1 MNFKCFSII
10 ALVSLISINLIGEP
24 MKMKVNGD
32 NVNLRAGADSNKEVV
47 CQASYDDILY
57 AAGKDESG
65 KWFRVLPPKGT
76 KLYVYEKLIQDG
88 KVSVKTLNVRS
99 GPGINY
105 TKMGEVLRGQD
116 VKVIDQRNEWLAI
129 VPPDN
134 CYLWISTDYLE
145 PIVVK
150 KVTPVKKVATP
161 TKVASPKKTKIAKP
175 PAPVNRSFA
184 GKISNSPTIASTTSS
199 YSTQKQ
205 PSKIPASLA
214 SKKLQSKPQ
223 GLYAKGY
230 EGTLKKGSMF
240 VSSPSRYYLMQYDPN
255 DRMIKICYVLG
266 NSEQLENLL
275 GKSIIVSGDC
285 YWLDGYSTPVV
296 IPKQIT
302 KSNN

>member
-1 MNFKCFSII
+1 MKFKYFLMIT
-10 ALVSLISINLIGEP
+10 LVSLFSINLIGEP
-24 MKMKVNGD
+24 MKMKVNAD

-47 CQASYDDILY
+47 SQVSYDDILY
-57 AAGKDESG
+57 TAGKDESG

-116 VKVIDQRNEWLAI
+116 LKVIDQRNEWLAI
-129 VPPDN
+129 EPPES

-150 KVTPVKKVATP
+150 KVAPVKKEVAA
-161 TKVASPKKTKIAKP
+161 TKAPDPKKTKIVKP

-184 GKISNSPTIASTTSS
+184 EKISNSPTTAETTSS
-199 YSTQKQ
+199 YSTQQ
-205 PSKIPASLA
+205 EPSKIPASLA
-214 SKKLQSKPQ
+214 SNKLQSRPQ
-223 GLYAKGY
+223 GLYVKGY
-230 EGTLKKGSMF
+230 DGTLKKGSMF
-240 VSSPSRYYLMQYDPN
+240 VSSPSRFYLMQYDPN
-255 DRMIKICYVLG
+255 DRMIKICYILG
-266 NSEQLENLL
+266 NSEQLDNLL

-302 KSNN
+302 KSKN

>member
-1 MNFKCFSII
+1 MNFKYFSII
-10 ALVSLISINLIGEP
+10 LLGSLISINLIGEP
-24 MKMKVNGD
+24 MKMKVNAD

-47 CQASYDDILY
+47 SQVSYDDILY
-57 AAGKDESG
+57 TAGKDESG

-76 KLYVYEKLIQDG
+76 KLYVHEKCIQDG
-88 KVSVKTLNVRS
+88 KVRVSKLNVRS

-105 TKMGEVLRGQD
+105 TTTGDILRGQD
-116 VKVIDQRNEWLAI
+116 VKVIERKNEWLAI
-129 VPPDN
+129 EPPEN

-150 KVTPVKKVATP
+150 KTISVEKKGTS
-161 TKVASPKKTKIAKP
+161 TKKTIAKKTTTAKP
-175 PAPVNRSFA
+175 PAPVNRSFT
-184 GKISNSPTIASTTSS
+184 GKISHSSTTTSS
-199 YSTQKQ
+199 YSTQKTQ

-214 SKKLQSKPQ
+214 SKKLQSRPQ

-230 EGTLKKGSMF
+230 KGMLRKGSMF

>member
-1 MNFKCFSII
+1 MNFKYFSII
-10 ALVSLISINLIGEP
+10 ILVSLISINLVGEP
-24 MKMKVNGD
+24 MKMKVNAD

-47 CQASYDDILY
+47 SQVCYDDILY

-76 KLYVYEKLIQDG
+76 KLYVYEKLIQNG
-88 KVSVKTLNVRS
+88 KVSVKKLNVRS

-105 TKMGEVLRGQD
+105 TKMGEILKDQEI
-116 VKVIDQRNEWLAI
+116 KVINRRNEWIAI
-129 VPPDN
+129 EPPEN

-150 KVTPVKKVATP
+150 KVAPVKKAVTP
-161 TKVASPKKTKIAKP
+161 TKVASPKKTKTAKP
-175 PAPVNRSFA
+175 PAPINRSFA
-184 GKISNSPTIASTTSS
+184 GKISNNPTTTATTSS
-199 YSTQKQ
+199 YSTQKTQ

-214 SKKLQSKPQ
+214 SKKLQSRPQ

-230 EGTLKKGSMF
+230 EGVLRKGSMF
-240 VSSPSRYYLMQYDPN
+240 VSSPSRFYLIQYDPN
-255 DRMIKICYVLG
+255 DRIIKICYVLG
-266 NSEQLENLL
+266 NGEQLENLL
-275 GKSIIVSGDC
+275 GKSIIVSGEC

-302 KSNN
+302 KSK

>member
-1 MNFKCFSII
+1 MNFKYFAII
-10 ALVSLISINLIGEP
+10 ILVSTISLIGEP
-24 MKMKVNGD
+24 MKMKVNAD
-32 NVNLRAGADSNKEVV
+32 NVNLRAGADANKEVV
-47 CQASYDDILY
+47 GQVSYDDILY
-57 AAGKDESG
+57 TAGKDESG

-76 KLYVYEKLIQDG
+76 KFYVYEKLIQDG

-105 TKMGEVLRGQD
+105 TKMGEVIRGQD
-116 VKVIDQRNEWLAI
+116 IKVIEQRNEWLAI
-129 VPPDN
+129 EPPEN
-134 CYLWISTDYLE
+134 SYLWISTDYLE

-150 KVTPVKKVATP
+150 KVEPVKKEVAK
-161 TKVASPKKTKIAKP
+161 TKPPEPKKITPAKP

-184 GKISNSPTIASTTSS
+184 GKIGHSPTTTSTASS
-199 YSTQKQ
+199 YSAQKTQ

-214 SKKLQSKPQ
+214 FKKLQQRPQ
-223 GLYAKGY
+223 GIYVKGY
-230 EGTLKKGSMF
+230 EGTLRKGSMF

-255 DRMIKICYVLG
+255 DRIVKICYVLG
-266 NSEQLENLL
+266 NSDQLENLL